1 LLHKGGSANQ
11 EFMHIRDKPGVGT
24 SKSSVAASAPVN
36 YHRPRDFAS
45 YVSEPAEICTRRTTP
60 MEHAYKSHTI
70 IITTWVCL
78 DRNGYTPE
86 VRVST
91 KAPVAFK
98 TLKLNNAFP
107 TKEEA
112 QNFALDAAKKWID
125 DKNPKRKAATPEQG

>member
-1 LLHKGGSANQ
+1 
-11 EFMHIRDKPGVGT
+11 
-24 SKSSVAASAPVN
+24 
-36 YHRPRDFAS
+36 
-45 YVSEPAEICTRRTTP
+45 

-70 IITTWVCL
+70 VITTWACL

-112 QNFALDAAKKWID
+112 ENFALEATKKWID
-125 DKNPKRKAATPEQG
+125 DKKPKQSRAATQSTVNAKSESLSVKG

>member
-1 LLHKGGSANQ
+1 
-11 EFMHIRDKPGVGT
+11 
-24 SKSSVAASAPVN
+24 
-36 YHRPRDFAS
+36 
-45 YVSEPAEICTRRTTP
+45 

-70 IITTWVCL
+70 VITTWACL

-91 KAPVAFK
+91 KAPVAFQ

-112 QNFALDAAKKWID
+112 QNFALEAAKKWID
-125 DKNPKRKAATPEQG
+125 DKNPKQSKAATEITVNAKSETSLS